1 MNKLVPIIYTDI
13 GGETQPTVNARDL
26 HNFLGAGKF
35 FANWIK
41 DRIEKYGFVEN
52 VDYIKLL
59 PELAK
64 TPSGGRPTIE
74 YYISLSMAKELAM
87 VERNAKG
94 REIRLYFI
102 KCEKIAKEKSAPP
115 AIANMSKLDIL
126 KLALESEEKRL
137 ELERQNKGLQD
148 QIIEDAPLVA
158 LAQRVSDYG
167 DAVKLDIA
175 AKAVDV
181 PPMKYRQSVKDM
193 GWLRADGHPMQ
204 FAIDR
209 GYMKVKIF
217 PVHHKHGAVT
227 DSYTPLITGKG
238 QVKVAQHY
246 KYSFSGQSDLFAR
259 TVN

>member
-1 MNKLVPIIYTDI
+1 MTDI
-13 GGETQPTVNARDL
+13 VFVGTDGQAVTTSLAIAEGTGVQHKNILERIRKNNIDFNDFGRVTFETQT
-26 HNFLGAGKF
+26 FETAGGIQNREVAILNEQHATLLLTYMRNNEIVKKF
-35 FANWIK
+35 KKHLVKSF
-41 DRIEKYGFVEN
+41 F
-52 VDYIKLL
+52 
-59 PELAK
+59 
-64 TPSGGRPTIE
+64 
-74 YYISLSMAKELAM
+74 
-87 VERNAKG
+87 
-94 REIRLYFI
+94 EIRNVLR
-102 KCEKIAKEKSAPP
+102 SQPP
-115 AIANMSKLDIL
+115 ATTNMSKLDIL
-126 KLALESEEKRL
+126 KLAIESEEKRI

-148 QIIEDAPLVA
+148 QINEDAPLVA

-246 KYSFSGQSDLFAR
+246 KYSFSAQSDLFAR